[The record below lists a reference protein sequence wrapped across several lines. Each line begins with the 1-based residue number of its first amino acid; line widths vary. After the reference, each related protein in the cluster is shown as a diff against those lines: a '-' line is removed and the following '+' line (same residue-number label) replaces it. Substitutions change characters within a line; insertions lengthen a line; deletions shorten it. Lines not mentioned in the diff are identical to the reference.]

1 MLITFSTSPPVHKT
15 IQPAMNSALRS
26 KATARLPKLP
36 PEILAKALLDL
47 AEWSKDAEQV
57 IESLTTSAD
66 EAIAT
71 FKRKLN
77 GIKRRTRFY
86 HRSSASHFASELDS
100 LLDLLRK
107 PGLDPQE
114 TLKALVSFFEADS
127 KLMEMADDSN
137 GSMGY
142 VFKHSATDLLVEVAQ
157 KVTDQ
162 NLLIK
167 TFKKLYTSNDYGVR
181 DAIADRAGEF
191 LTPES
196 LESLYDFYRSSNEE
210 NPQSRILTEALAAQL
225 KNPEQFEAELR
236 KVSDHY
242 YAANLCELAE
252 VYQSAGRHRD
262 LATHFDEWLGIVRA
276 CDLDKLRDIA
286 VATYLTIGEPVKAKD
301 LRVSQFLE
309 SPSVTR
315 LKTLSDFTDE
325 AERKALL
332 KKASATIVSEK
343 TLSQSS
349 LRFLQETD
357 QYLLANEFLLSRHD
371 QLNGDFYDFL
381 ATAAKSFEGKD
392 YPLAASL
399 IWRTLADSILARAYL
414 KAYPHAAR
422 YLANLHGLAPKI
434 DSWNNHPNHTSYLQA
449 LHKNHSRKSSFWKL
463 VADDIQQEAK
473 S

>member
-1 MLITFSTSPPVHKT
+1 
-15 IQPAMNSALRS
+15 MNSALRS
-26 KATARLPKLP
+26 KASARLPKLP
-36 PEILAKALLDL
+36 PETLAKALLDL
-47 AEWSKDAEQV
+47 AEWSKEAEQV
-57 IESLTTSAD
+57 VESLTTSAD

-86 HRSSASHFASELDS
+86 HRSSASQFANELDS

-114 TLKALVSFFEADS
+114 TLKALISFFEADS

-137 GSMGY
+137 GDLGY
-142 VFKHSATDLLVEVAQ
+142 LFKQSATNLLVEVAQ
-157 KVTDQ
+157 KVTNQ

-167 TFKKLYTSNDYGVR
+167 TFKRLYTSNDYGVR
-181 DAIADRAGEF
+181 DVIADRAGEF
-191 LTPES
+191 LSPES
-196 LESLYDFYRSSNEE
+196 LESLYDFYRSSSEE

-225 KNPEQFEAELR
+225 KDPEQFEAELR
-236 KVSDHY
+236 KVSDHN

-262 LATHFDEWLGIVRA
+262 LAPRFDEWLGIA
-276 CDLDKLRDIA
+276 CAVDLDQLRDIA
-286 VATYLTIGEPVKAKD
+286 VATYLTLGESEKAKN

-315 LKTLSDFTDE
+315 LKTLPDFTDE
-325 AERKALL
+325 PERKALL
-332 KKASATIVSEK
+332 KKASAAIISEK
-343 TLSQSS
+343 ALAKSS

-381 ATAAKSFEGKD
+381 ATAAKNFEGKD

-399 IWRTLADSILARAYL
+399 IWRTLADSILTRASL

-422 YLANLHGLAPKI
+422 YLVNLHGLAPKI
-434 DSWNNHPNHTSYLQA
+434 DSWEKHPNHTSYLQG
-449 LHKNHSRKSSFWKL
+449 LRQNHGRKSSF
-463 VADDIQQEAK
+463 
-473 S
+473 